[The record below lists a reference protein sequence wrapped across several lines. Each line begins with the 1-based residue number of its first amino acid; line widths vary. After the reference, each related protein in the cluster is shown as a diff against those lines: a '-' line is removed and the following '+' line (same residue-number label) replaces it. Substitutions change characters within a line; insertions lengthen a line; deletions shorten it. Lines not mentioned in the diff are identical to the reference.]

1 MCPEVIL
8 HPFMRNVSLAAGLR
22 ALINDA
28 HIVLDPSQI
37 NQGKTQWY
45 HFILLFIHRLASTCV
60 HLFDHDND
68 AVPLLLTNIKCL
80 LSNET

>member
-1 MCPEVIL
+1 MPCVCPEVIL
-8 HPFMRNVSLAAGLR
+8 HPFMRNVTLVVAAGLW

-45 HFILLFIHRLASTCV
+45 HFILLYSSFGLYLRALIRSRQRC
-60 HLFDHDND
+60 
-68 AVPLLLTNIKCL
+68 PCC
-80 LSNET
+80 